1 MKSKITPFLFFLFAF
16 SSFFSCKNDDQE
28 LPLQEFK
35 LSISQD
41 GNQLYHSWTEVN
53 ISDFERYIIV
63 QSSEPIPANL
73 DPFSSSLFNS
83 EINKI
88 VHLES
93 SNSISEW
100 DEIVLSEETK
110 LYYRV
115 FIELSDRYIT
125 SNEVEIDFAEKL
137 IFQSTQNSNID
148 LFHHPDLKLI
158 YFVDGDSIFAYDY
171 QSAELVAEASIS
183 PYWFNNGLF
192 SYGKFNGQDEIY
204 LVPEDFFLD
213 NRIIVLDA
221 TSLNQ
226 IDVIATGSETIEAIN
241 TDREGVIILVED
253 SPSPIKILDRA
264 NGDIIGS
271 ANCSCVN
278 IYNEKIDF
286 ASTSENTLRLVF
298 STQVSS
304 GGFIDLT
311 FSDTWELLSESSISY
326 FLSNPLPS
334 IAYTSD
340 KNYFIPNNNGTLYNA
355 EGEIINSIYAPL
367 DDKGIGYDFVFL
379 ENESALVNLS
389 NPILANNAGIR
400 TINKY
405 SLPSIELI
413 DSWSLDNVV
422 GFPDNYQ
429 LFYDGETLLLSY
441 FVFSNG
447 DSRVIVVPIKL

>member
-1 MKSKITPFLFFLFAF
+1 MKPKITPFLFLLVAF

-35 LSISQD
+35 FSISQD
-41 GNQLYHSWTEVN
+41 ENQLYHSWTEVN

-63 QSSEPIPANL
+63 RSSEPIPANL

-83 EINKI
+83 KINKV

-115 FIELSDRYIT
+115 FIELSDRYIA

-148 LFHHPDLKLI
+148 VFHHPDLKLI

-171 QSAELVAEASIS
+171 QSAELVAEASIF
-183 PYWFNNGLF
+183 PYWFNNGLS
-192 SYGKFNGQDEIY
+192 SYGMFNGQDEIY
-204 LVPEDFFLD
+204 LVPEDIFLD

-241 TDREGVIILVED
+241 TDREGVIILVKD
-253 SPSPIKILDRA
+253 SSSPIKILDRA

-271 ANCSCVN
+271 ADCSCIN

-298 STQVSS
+298 STQVSV
-304 GGFIDLT
+304 GGFLDLK

-326 FLSNPLPS
+326 FLTNPLPKV
-334 IAYTSD
+334 AYTTD
-340 KNYFIPNNNGTLYNA
+340 KNYFMPNYNGTLYDAGGN
-355 EGEIINSIYAPL
+355 IINSIYDPL

-389 NPILANNAGIR
+389 NPALANNAGTQ

-405 SLPSIELI
+405 SFPNIELI
-413 DSWSLDNVV
+413 DNWDFENTFGLIND
-422 GFPDNYQ
+422 YQ